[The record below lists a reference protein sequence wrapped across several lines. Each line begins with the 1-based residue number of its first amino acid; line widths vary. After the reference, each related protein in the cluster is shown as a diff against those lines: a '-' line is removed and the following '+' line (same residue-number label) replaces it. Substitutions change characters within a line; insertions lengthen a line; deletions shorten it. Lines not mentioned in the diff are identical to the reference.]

1 MPQTGRLK
9 DQKCNFLQFYGPE
22 VQDQDAS
29 KVGFTLRPLLL
40 TFRWLSSRCIFPFS
54 FCKSREKEGGGEG
67 NGEGG
72 EEEEDGREG
81 EGGGFLVSLLRKSLI
96 TS

>member
-40 TFRWLSSRCIFPFS
+40 TCRWLPSRSIFTFS

-67 NGEGG
+67 DGEGG

>member
-1 MPQTGRLK
+1 M
-9 DQKCNFLQFYGPE
+9 
-22 VQDQDAS
+22 
-29 KVGFTLRPLLL
+29 
-40 TFRWLSSRCIFPFS
+40 
-54 FCKSREKEGGGEG
+54 GES
-67 NGEGG
+67 EGG